1 MPVVSTAFFA
11 ATFDFPSGLP
21 ASSVTVIPVFVY
33 FQRIITKLAKPAPET
48 ARNVKKV
55 RAMRYAPGA
64 LNFAI
69 QGANIRCP
77 PRLMAIDSA
86 TAEA

>member
-1 MPVVSTAFFA
+1 MKSVEARSGREMPVVSTAFFA

-55 RAMRYAPGA
+55 RAMR
-64 LNFAI
+64 
-69 QGANIRCP
+69 
-77 PRLMAIDSA
+77 
-86 TAEA
+86 